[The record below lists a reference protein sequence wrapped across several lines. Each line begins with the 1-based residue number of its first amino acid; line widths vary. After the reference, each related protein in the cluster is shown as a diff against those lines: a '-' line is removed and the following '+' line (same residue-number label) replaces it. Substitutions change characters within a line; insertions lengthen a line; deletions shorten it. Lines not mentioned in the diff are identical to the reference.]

1 MFNQF
6 SVRLAMKLTKICS
19 EYDESDVNV
28 AHMKS
33 DLDDWSLTGNQ
44 ESLIMAF
51 NTYFSCMGDTIFPGM
66 SYSDVINE
74 IKGVKYAS
82 KDEAR
87 LTLEKYKNSTG
98 YFSGGLN
105 MADMERMLRDMTFG
119 KAETNVI
126 LAALVLAGAKFTI
139 E

>member
-19 EYDESDVNV
+19 EYDESDTNI

-44 ESLIMAF
+44 ELLIMAF
-51 NTYFSCMGDTIFPGM
+51 DTYFSCMGDTIFPGM

-87 LTLEKYKNSTG
+87 LTLEKYKYSTG
-98 YFSGGLN
+98 YFNGELSMSG
-105 MADMERMLRDMTFG
+105 MKEIFKRDSFG
-119 KAETNVI
+119 SAETNVI
-126 LAALVLAGAKFTI
+126 LSALVLAGAKFTI

>member
-1 MFNQF
+1 MFDQF

-19 EYDESDVNV
+19 EYDESDTNI

-44 ESLIMAF
+44 ELLIMAF

-87 LTLEKYKNSTG
+87 LTLEKYKYSTG
-98 YFSGGLN
+98 YFNGELSMSG
-105 MADMERMLRDMTFG
+105 MKEMFKRYSFG
-119 KAETNVI
+119 SAETNVI
-126 LAALVLAGAKFTI
+126 LSALVLAGAKFTI